1 MERTK
6 ELKHLIYLETRQI
19 NECKKKIK
27 NYKDE
32 LELIEPK
39 RYKKAKDKKYSIFM
53 TNKDKEVYCIRC
65 NERVK

>member
-39 RYKKAKDKKYSIFM
+39 RYKKAKGKKY
-53 TNKDKEVYCIRC
+53 R
-65 NERVK
+65 

>member
-39 RYKKAKDKKYSIFM
+39 RYKKAKDKK
-53 TNKDKEVYCIRC
+53 
-65 NERVK
+65 